1 MTFGERLRELRLTR
15 KMTQE
20 DLAKQVSLE
29 KMSIS
34 KYETGKMLPSST
46 TLIALSKI
54 FDVKVD
60 YFFREYQAKLTAAP
74 QFRLK
79 NSAILTKTDQERI
92 RRQAECAVENLME
105 IADICNYKPDT
116 LTREKLREKVRHS
129 EDVERLA
136 QKIRTSWNLGLD
148 PIENLMEVAETHG
161 FTIILVEGPK
171 QFDAAVFIDEEYGP
185 VIALHR
191 GAQKDRQ
198 RFTLAHELGHYFIR
212 DDTAQSEFWNA
223 ETQAN
228 RFAAAL
234 LVPREMLL
242 KDVGEKRENLS
253 AGELCMLR
261 EKYGVSISALLS
273 RMESL
278 GIISNALKTKWNT
291 QYPEPGRKDTVR
303 EREEP
308 RMVRKLVYRS
318 VAEGYISERKGKE
331 LLIEGFFGSSPEE
344 ADA

>member
-1 MTFGERLRELRLTR
+1 MLQYLDTSIVNAFRQIVGGFGFIFV
-15 KMTQE
+15 
-20 DLAKQVSLE
+20 LAFLMWT
-29 KMSIS
+29 MSQRRRGIGGGWLGNT
-34 KYETGKMLPSST
+34 YYYL
-46 TLIALSKI
+46 
-54 FDVKVD
+54 V
-60 YFFREYQAKLTAAP
+60 AP
-74 QFRLK
+74 GVMF
-79 NSAILTKTDQERI
+79 
-92 RRQAECAVENLME
+92 
-105 IADICNYKPDT
+105 
-116 LTREKLREKVRHS
+116 
-129 EDVERLA
+129 
-136 QKIRTSWNLGLD
+136 
-148 PIENLMEVAETHG
+148 
-161 FTIILVEGPK
+161 
-171 QFDAAVFIDEEYGP
+171 
-185 VIALHR
+185 
-191 GAQKDRQ
+191 
-198 RFTLAHELGHYFIR
+198 HELGHYFIR